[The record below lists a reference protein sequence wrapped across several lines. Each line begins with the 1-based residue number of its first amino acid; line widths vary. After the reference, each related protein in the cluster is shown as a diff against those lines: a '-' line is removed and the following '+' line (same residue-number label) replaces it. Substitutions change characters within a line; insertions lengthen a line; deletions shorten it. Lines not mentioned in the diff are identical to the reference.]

1 MDRQNLIRAKNLF
14 FTALGI
20 DIAASFIIGANSFS
34 TIDTLKDIQSGIRT
48 ADDALLS
55 HIGFWDSISSI
66 LFVTMIGV
74 GLALVKWLNS
84 CYRFASQTIGA
95 TGFKHESWTAAGWLI
110 PILNLF
116 KPYLILNEIYK
127 AGSRRWIDGDDWK
140 KQDGSFLLLSWWIF
154 WVIIHLIGSFVAKQL
169 IRTWPLDDLT
179 LPQIINLYEIQGWAY
194 TFSVAIAILWFIVA
208 HGLTQRLIDRAN
220 MQPAFA
226 AVREEY
232 ADLPA
237 RHASTT
243 FPAPFSDMSVSQK
256 PIPSEPL
263 TTTADMHRD
272 NTASQWPET
281 DSVNEERIY
290 ETIARELE
298 TGSIDKGLWIRLF
311 AECDGDENRTKVLY
325 IKQRAEKLIY
335 HERSRLAEMARARA
349 IEEEQLAAH
358 HQQSAK
364 GDALLAAVWEG
375 NFSTVERLLREG
387 TDPSLV
393 VDEDGRTAHDLARL
407 RGDAQMI
414 WLLQTADEGVFPC
427 AQNREA
433 HAVITPEE
441 NPFPATQ
448 HPAMSASSQKTA
460 NYENSDRKESRSSLL
475 TSYLVVLAVFMILA
489 LILIVNM

>member
-1 MDRQNLIRAKNLF
+1 MDRQNIIRTKNLF

-20 DIAASFIIGANSFS
+20 DIAASLVIGANSFS

-48 ADDALLS
+48 PDDALLG
-55 HIGFWDSISSI
+55 HIDFWDSISNL

-95 TGFKHESWTAAGWLI
+95 TGFKHESWTAVGWII

-140 KQDGSFLLLSWWIF
+140 KQGGSYLLLSWWIF
-154 WVIIHLIGSFVAKQL
+154 WAIIHLIGWVVAKQA
-169 IRTWPLDDLT
+169 IRDSFHDDLT
-179 LPQIINLYEIQGWAY
+179 LPQIIGLYEIQAWAC

-232 ADLPA
+232 DDLPA

-243 FPAPFSDMSVSQK
+243 FPAPFSDMSVSQQT
-256 PIPSEPL
+256 IPSEPL
-263 TTTADMHRD
+263 TITADMHRD
-272 NTASQWPET
+272 NTASQWSET

-290 ETIARELE
+290 EAIARELE

-311 AECDGDENRTKVLY
+311 AECNGDENRTKVLY

-335 HERSRLAEMARARA
+335 NERSRLAEMARARA

-387 TDPSLV
+387 TDPRLV

-407 RGDAQMI
+407 RGDEQMI

-441 NPFPATQ
+441 NPFPAIQ
-448 HPAMSASSQKTA
+448 QAMSASNQKTA
-460 NYENSDRKESRSSLL
+460 NNENSDRIESRSSLL

-489 LILIVNM
+489 LILIVNV